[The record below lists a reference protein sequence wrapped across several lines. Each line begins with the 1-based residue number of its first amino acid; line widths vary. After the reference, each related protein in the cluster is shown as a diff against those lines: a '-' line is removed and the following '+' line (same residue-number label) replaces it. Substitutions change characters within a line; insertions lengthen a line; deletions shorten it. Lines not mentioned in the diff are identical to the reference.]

1 MLTIERRQGGLILS
15 KEFDTVES
23 MDDYLNKLAIIGYGV
38 IQNKA
43 GKLYQV
49 CPEDEGVPVYKG
61 RRVGKGEVGV

>member
-1 MLTIERRQGGLILS
+1 MMTTQ
-15 KEFDTVES
+15 D
-23 MDDYLNKLAIIGYGV
+23 
-38 IQNKA
+38 KA